1 MFKKALDAKIA
12 ALNKSG
18 LYNHKVWDN
27 MFFNQIKLTLGGRV
41 KTMVIGSGHISQE
54 TLNILRVCFC
64 SPILEGY
71 GLTETWSAVCLT
83 SPIDPVG
90 STVGG
95 PLSSIRLR
103 LKEIPEIN
111 SFANDEYLSGEI

>member
-1 MFKKALDAKIA
+1 MKRTMKNLLSITLLLSSAIIVSTPLKNKKSTVV
-12 ALNKSG
+12 KSSTVQQ
-18 LYNHKVWDN
+18 NVSK
-27 MFFNQIKLTLGGRV
+27 
-41 KTMVIGSGHISQE
+41 ISQE

-71 GLTETWSAVCLT
+71 GLTETGSAVCLT